1 MRHSGASWAGGQGAA
16 CRVAPGPASAAA
28 RSPGR
33 APDRRAA
40 AAWPWLAGL
49 PPCSPNACLR
59 ASWDARPCPWDARV
73 LSSVA
78 AAACRP
84 RSPCGQGEPRPRP
97 LLRDLCVGHEPSAR
111 DSWPDLAQGAPRS
124 PRAAR
129 SVPAPC
135 VPAIFRGGGVRA
147 SRPSAVLGPGLRPR
161 PAAASAHRGA
171 RGARGLASVVPRRRW
186 VSVTSPARSQ
196 IRAGCWEEATRRRH
210 GRVLCSSPAGRA
222 AFPQHVQCGRSSGAH
237 GAVCRAVARPLCL
250 SVLGRFQTRVLRSP

>member
-1 MRHSGASWAGGQGAA
+1 MQSGARPGQCGSPVAGA
-16 CRVAPGPASAAA
+16 CPRPSRRRRLALA
-28 RSPGR
+28 
-33 APDRRAA
+33 RRAA
-40 AAWPWLAGL
+40 PVFTEHLSQSFLG
-49 PPCSPNACLR
+49 
-59 ASWDARPCPWDARV
+59 RPSVPVGARV

-97 LLRDLCVGHEPSAR
+97 LLRDLCVGREPSAR
-111 DSWPDLAQGAPRS
+111 DSWPDLAQGAPES

-161 PAAASAHRGA
+161 LAAASAHRGA

-210 GRVLCSSPAGRA
+210 GRVLCSSRAGRA
-222 AFPQHVQCGRSSGAH
+222 AFPQHAQCGRSSGAR
-237 GAVCRAVARPLCL
+237 GAVCRAVARPCA
-250 SVLGRFQTRVLRSP
+250 SRSLAVSRRES

>member
-1 MRHSGASWAGGQGAA
+1 MRHSGAS
-16 CRVAPGPASAAA
+16 CRVAPGRRLALA
-28 RSPGR
+28 
-33 APDRRAA
+33 RRAA
-40 AAWPWLAGL
+40 PVFTERLSQSFLG
-49 PPCSPNACLR
+49 
-59 ASWDARPCPWDARV
+59 RPSVPVGARV

-129 SVPAPC
+129 SVPAAC

-147 SRPSAVLGPGLRPR
+147 SRPSAVLGPR
-161 PAAASAHRGA
+161 AAPSS

-186 VSVTSPARSQ
+186 VSVTSSARSQ

-210 GRVLCSSPAGRA
+210 GRVLCSSRAGRA
-222 AFPQHVQCGRSSGAH
+222 AFPQHA
-237 GAVCRAVARPLCL
+237 AVRP
-250 SVLGRFQTRVLRSP
+250 